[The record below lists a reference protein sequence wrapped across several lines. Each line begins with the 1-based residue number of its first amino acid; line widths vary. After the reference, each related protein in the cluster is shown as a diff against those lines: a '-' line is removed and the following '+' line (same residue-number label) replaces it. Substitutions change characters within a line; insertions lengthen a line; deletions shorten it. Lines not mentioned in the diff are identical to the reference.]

1 MKKIFV
7 LNTKNTHYVLG
18 VDDEGRLRHIH
29 WGKKACEDDYEIVP
43 IWDVNSN
50 YSDLDTATLEYTA
63 FGGKMYRNCAF
74 KCVYPDGCRDS
85 VFVFDSAAE
94 KPNHL
99 EIVLKDK
106 AYDVKITLV
115 YDYSDEDDI
124 ITRYARV
131 KNATDDTL
139 VLDKIASAELNL
151 PGDAPFEI
159 RNTNGS
165 WGAEFQIEGTTLQTG
180 TITFESRKGTMG
192 HTNSPFF
199 IASRNATEGEGDVFF
214 ASLGYGGNF
223 KIELQRDFQGRT
235 RAVMGI
241 SDFDFTYHLKADETF
256 VTPKVYLG
264 YTKGYA
270 EMSNQMNSFAVKH
283 ILPKS
288 FADKPLPVLYNSW
301 EATWFDVNAEG
312 QLNLVKIAKQI
323 GCELFVMD
331 DGWFG
336 ARNDDHAGLGDWY
349 VNEEK
354 FPNGLNELIDGVNA
368 LGMDF
373 GLWFE
378 PEMVQKDS
386 DLYRAHPDWIYYY
399 PNRESSELR
408 NQLVLNLTKPEVEQY
423 VFDCMDK
430 MLEKH
435 NIRYIKWDM
444 NRPFSE
450 IGAENLENPRELW
463 LRHTMAVYRI
473 ADKLKEKYPY
483 LQLEACSSGGGRA
496 EYGAM
501 EHFDMVWTSD
511 NTDPLDRFTIQYGF
525 SQIYPTKCMRAWV
538 TDWNDNNRP
547 VPLDFRFNSSMQ
559 GSLSIGA
566 NLLKYSS
573 EDLEIAKRNIALY
586 KEYRNTIQFGDHY
599 RIKNIDADGFVM
611 NEYVSK
617 DKSEAI
623 VFVAGGA
630 GSIFNRQYK
639 TFNLCGLDENAKYKV
654 VDGEN
659 EFVKSGAYLMNKC
672 QSIRIDRPLYN
683 KIIRLYKVD

>member
-7 LNTKNTHYVLG
+7 LDTKNTHYALG
-18 VDDEGRLRHIH
+18 VDDRGKLRHIH
-29 WGKKACEDDYEIVP
+29 WGKKINEEDYEIYP

-50 YSDLDTATLEYTA
+50 YSDLDTATLEYTE

-85 VFVFDSAAE
+85 VFEFVSANE
-94 KPNHL
+94 SEGKL
-99 EIVLKDK
+99 DIILRDK
-106 AYDVKITLV
+106 AYAVELCLS
-115 YDYSDEDDI
+115 YEYSSDSDI
-124 ITRYARV
+124 ITRYV
-131 KNATDDTL
+131 TVTNNTDAPIT
-139 VLDKIASAELNL
+139 LDKFASAELNL
-151 PGDAPFEI
+151 PGDAPYEI
-159 RNTNGS
+159 KNTNGS
-165 WGAEFQIEGTTLQTG
+165 WGAEFQLEGTILQTG
-180 TITFESRKGTMG
+180 TVTFESRKGTMG

-199 IASRNATEGEGDVFF
+199 IASRNATEDEGDVYF
-214 ASLGYGGNF
+214 AALGYGGNF
-223 KIELQRDFQGRT
+223 KIELQRDFEGRT
-235 RAVMGI
+235 RGVMGL
-241 SDFDFTYHLKADETF
+241 SDFDFTYVLKSGESLTS
-256 VTPKVYLG
+256 PKAYLG
-264 YTKGYA
+264 YTKGFA
-270 EMSNQMNSFAVKH
+270 DMSNQMGKHAINH

-288 FADKPLPVLYNSW
+288 FAKKPLPVLYNSW
-301 EATWFDVNAEG
+301 EATWFDVNAEC
-312 QLNLVKIAKQI
+312 QLKLAKMAKEI

-336 ARNDDHAGLGDWY
+336 KRNDDTAGLGDWF
-349 VNEEK
+349 VNEDK
-354 FPNGLNELIDGVNA
+354 FPNGIDELIDGVNE

-408 NQLVLNLTKPEVEQY
+408 NQLVLNLTMPEVEQY

-430 MLEKH
+430 MLQKH

-450 IGAENLENPRELW
+450 IGTANLENPRELW
-463 LRHTMAVYRI
+463 LRHTMAVYRV

-496 EYGAM
+496 ELGAM

-511 NTDPLDRFTIQYGF
+511 NTDPLDRFVIQHGF
-525 SQIYPTKCMRAWV
+525 SQLYPIKCMRAWV

-566 NLLKYSS
+566 NLLKYSD
-573 EDLEIAKRNIALY
+573 EDMKKSKEYIELY
-586 KEYRNTIQFGDHY
+586 KRYRDTIQFGDHY
-599 RIKNIDADGFVM
+599 RIKNIDEDGFVI
-611 NEYVSK
+611 NEYVND

-623 VFVAGGA
+623 IFIAGGA
-630 GSIFNRQYK
+630 GSIFNRQFK
-639 TFNLCGLDENAKYKV
+639 TYSLKGLDEGARYRV
-654 VDGEN
+654 VDGDN
-659 EFVKSGAYLMNKC
+659 EYIKSGAYLMNKC
-672 QSIRIDRPLYN
+672 MNIRIDRPLYN
-683 KIIRLYKVD
+683 KIITLYKVD